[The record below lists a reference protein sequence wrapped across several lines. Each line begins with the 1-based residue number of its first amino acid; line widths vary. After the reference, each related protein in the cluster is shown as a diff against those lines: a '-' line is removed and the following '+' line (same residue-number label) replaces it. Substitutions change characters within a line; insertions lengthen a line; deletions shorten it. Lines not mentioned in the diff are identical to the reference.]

1 MRLALKSSAWLLVL
15 TLASL
20 MASSRMAAAQ
30 DAATPDTTATVEAA
44 ANTAVAEESG
54 EGGPNPL
61 AIDPDLAI
69 WTLVVFLVMF
79 AILKTFAWPQ
89 IAAAVDERERKIGAT
104 IEAANA
110 KLEEAKRVFAEH
122 EARLAAT
129 AGEVKEMLDEARR
142 DAETTKKRIEEEGR
156 KAAADEVARG
166 QVEIKRATDAALQ
179 DLAVRSAKLA
189 IELGERVVRD
199 QLQISPEH
207 QNRIVR
213 DALEKLSAAAPS
225 RN

>member
-1 MRLALKSSAWLLVL
+1 MRFALKAAACAALVVAGCLGSSAAW
-15 TLASL
+15 
-20 MASSRMAAAQ
+20 AQ
-30 DAATPDTTATVEAA
+30 DADREVEAA
-44 ANTAVAEESG
+44 ADAAVDAETGAS
-54 EGGPNPL
+54 GPNPL

-89 IAAAVDERERKIGAT
+89 IAAAVDERERRIAGT
-104 IEAANA
+104 IDAANA
-110 KLEEAKRVFAEH
+110 KLEEARRIFADH
-122 EARLAAT
+122 EAKLAA
-129 AGEVKEMLDEARR
+129 ASGEIKEMLDEARR
-142 DAETTKKRIEEEGR
+142 DAEVVKKRIEEEGR

-166 QVEIKRATDAALQ
+166 RVEIKRAKDEALQ
-179 DLAVRSAKLA
+179 DLAVTSAKLA

-207 QNRIVR
+207 QARIVR
-213 DALEKLSAAAPS
+213 DALDKLAAAAPS

>member
-1 MRLALKSSAWLLVL
+1 MRFALKAAACAALVVAGMVATRAAW
-15 TLASL
+15 
-20 MASSRMAAAQ
+20 AQ
-30 DAATPDTTATVEAA
+30 DADHQVEAA
-44 ANTAVAEESG
+44 ADAAVEAETGAS
-54 EGGPNPL
+54 GPNPL

-89 IAAAVDERERKIGAT
+89 IAAAVDERERKIAGT
-104 IEAANA
+104 IDAANA
-110 KLEEAKRVFAEH
+110 KLEEAKRILADH
-122 EARLAAT
+122 EAKLAAT
-129 AGEVKEMLDEARR
+129 AGEVKEMIDEARR
-142 DAETTKKRIEEEGR
+142 DAEVTKRRIEEDGR

-166 QVEIKRATDAALQ
+166 RVEIKRAKDEALQ
-179 DLAVRSAKLA
+179 DLAVTSAKLA

-207 QNRIVR
+207 QARIVR
-213 DALEKLSAAAPS
+213 DALEKLAAAAPS

>member
-1 MRLALKSSAWLLVL
+1 MSFSLRVVGWFAAVL
-15 TLASL
+15 I
-20 MASSRMAAAQ
+20 
-30 DAATPDTTATVEAA
+30 AATLWSGTVRAQGVQAEAQEAA
-44 ANTAVAEESG
+44 EEAAVEE
-54 EGGPNPL
+54 EGGTGPNPL
-61 AIDPDLAI
+61 AVDPDLAI
-69 WTLVVFLVMF
+69 WTLVVF
-79 AILKTFAWPQ
+79 AILFGLLAKFAWPQ
-89 IAAAVDERERKIGAT
+89 IAAAVDERERKIEGT
-104 IEAANA
+104 IAAANSQ
-110 KLEEAKRVFAEH
+110 LEEAKRVLADH
-122 EARLAAT
+122 QAKLAAT
-129 AGEVKEMLDEARR
+129 AGEVREMLDEARR

-166 QVEIKRATDAALQ
+166 KIEIGRATDAALQ

-213 DALEKLSAAAPS
+213 DALEKLSAAASS

>member
-1 MRLALKSSAWLLVL
+1 MSFSLRVMGWLAAMLVVVALGSSTV
-15 TLASL
+15 S
-20 MASSRMAAAQ
+20 AQ
-30 DAATPDTTATVEAA
+30 G
-44 ANTAVAEESG
+44 VAEEAHAAA
-54 EGGPNPL
+54 EHAMEDEAGGNPNPL

-69 WTLVVFLVMF
+69 WTLVVFVIVF
-79 AILKTFAWPQ
+79 GILAKFAWPQ
-89 IAAAVDERERKIGAT
+89 ISEAIDERERKITAT
-104 IEAANA
+104 IAAADA
-110 KLEEAKRVFAEH
+110 KLEDAKRILAEH
-122 EARLAAT
+122 EAKLAAT

-142 DAETTKKRIEEEGR
+142 DAEVTKKRIEEDGR

-166 QVEIKRATDAALQ
+166 ALEIKRATDAALQ

-207 QNRIVR
+207 QARIVR

>member
-1 MRLALKSSAWLLVL
+1 MRFALKVAACVALVMAELLGTHVA
-15 TLASL
+15 LAQV
-20 MASSRMAAAQ
+20 ADHQ
-30 DAATPDTTATVEAA
+30 VEAA
-44 ANTAVAEESG
+44 ADSAVEAETGES
-54 EGGPNPL
+54 GPNPL

-89 IAAAVDERERKIGAT
+89 IAAAVDERERKIAGT
-104 IEAANA
+104 IDAANA
-110 KLEEAKRVFAEH
+110 KLEEAKRILADH
-122 EARLAAT
+122 EAKLAAT

-142 DAETTKKRIEEEGR
+142 DAEVVKKRIEEDGR

-166 QVEIKRATDAALQ
+166 RVEIKRAKDEALH
-179 DLAVRSAKLA
+179 DLAVTSAKLA

-207 QNRIVR
+207 QARIVR
-213 DALEKLSAAAPS
+213 DALDKLAAAAPS

>member
-1 MRLALKSSAWLLVL
+1 MRFALKVAACVALVL
-15 TLASL
+15 AGPLGT
-20 MASSRMAAAQ
+20 RAAWAQ
-30 DAATPDTTATVEAA
+30 DTDHQVEAA
-44 ANTAVAEESG
+44 ADAAVNAETGES
-54 EGGPNPL
+54 GPNPL

-89 IAAAVDERERKIGAT
+89 IAAAVDERERNIAGT
-104 IEAANA
+104 IDAANA
-110 KLEEAKRVFAEH
+110 KLEEAKRILADH
-122 EARLAAT
+122 EAKLAAT

-142 DAETTKKRIEEEGR
+142 DAEVVKKRIEEDGR

-166 QVEIKRATDAALQ
+166 RVEIKRAKDEALQ
-179 DLAVRSAKLA
+179 DLAVTSAKLA

-207 QNRIVR
+207 QARIVR
-213 DALEKLSAAAPS
+213 DALDKLAAAAPS

>member
-1 MRLALKSSAWLLVL
+1 MQLALRVVLCAVVLAAGLVSTSAV
-15 TLASL
+15 
-20 MASSRMAAAQ
+20 RAQ
-30 DAATPDTTATVEAA
+30 DTADTVKDAAD
-44 ANTAVAEESG
+44 VAMEEESG
-54 EGGPNPL
+54 AVDGPNPL

-79 AILKTFAWPQ
+79 GILKVFAWPQ
-89 IAAAVDERERKIGAT
+89 IAAAVDERERKIAAT
-104 IEAANA
+104 IAAADA
-110 KLEEAKRVFAEH
+110 KLEEAKRILSEH

-129 AGEVKEMLDEARR
+129 AGEVKDMLDEARR
-142 DAETTKKRIEEEGR
+142 DAEVTKKRIEEDGR

-166 QVEIKRATDAALQ
+166 RVEIDRAKDAALQ
-179 DLAVRSAKLA
+179 DLAVRSANLA

-199 QLQISPEH
+199 QLQISPDH
-207 QNRIVR
+207 QARIVR

>member
-1 MRLALKSSAWLLVL
+1 MRLALRISACLVAICVVTLLS
-15 TLASL
+15 AR
-20 MASSRMAAAQ
+20 MASAQ
-30 DAATPDTTATVEAA
+30 DANHAVEAA
-44 ANTAVAEESG
+44 AGAAVDAETG

-89 IAAAVDERERKIGAT
+89 IAAAVDERERKIAGT
-104 IEAANA
+104 IDAANA
-110 KLEEAKRVFAEH
+110 KLEEAKRIFADH
-122 EARLAAT
+122 EAKLATA

-142 DAETTKKRIEEEGR
+142 DAETVKKRIEEEGR

-166 QVEIKRATDAALQ
+166 RVEIKRAKDEALQ
-179 DLAVRSAKLA
+179 ELAVTSAKLA

-207 QNRIVR
+207 QARIVR
-213 DALEKLSAAAPS
+213 DALDKLAAAAPS

>member
-1 MRLALKSSAWLLVL
+1 MALKCSAWLLVL
-15 TLASL
+15 AIASLASVDL
-20 MASSRMAAAQ
+20 ASAQ
-30 DAATPDTTATVEAA
+30 DTTADVEAA
-44 ANTAVAEESG
+44 ADVAVAEETGAS
-54 EGGPNPL
+54 GPNPL

-89 IAAAVDERERKIGAT
+89 ISAALDERERKIAGT
-104 IEAANA
+104 IDAANA
-110 KLEEAKRVFAEH
+110 KLEEAKRILADH

-142 DAETTKKRIEEEGR
+142 DAEVTKRRIEEEGR
-156 KAAADEVARG
+156 KAASDEVARG
-166 QVEIKRATDAALQ
+166 RVEIKRAKDEALQ
-179 DLAVRSAKLA
+179 DLAVTSAKLA

-207 QNRIVR
+207 QARIVR
-213 DALEKLSAAAPS
+213 DALEKLAAAAPS